1 MYNVSQTWL
10 DLVSQDGHR
19 FELSVVIGE
28 SGRLI
33 TKAGARITFGG
44 DGILVSQGGA
54 EGGYRGSQIISLRTT
69 LSEFAQEGPGVG
81 ACISAELELTMLRPA
96 GEIPRMA
103 VVRPYVRV
111 TDGETYSEWI
121 PQGVFYID
129 TRSYTKNDD
138 GLDLMTLH
146 CFDAMLMTEQ
156 LYPTTTHTWPMTD
169 TAVVQEIADT
179 LGVTVDPRT
188 WEVMTDSV
196 QIPLP
201 ASYTMREVLGY
212 IGGMYVGNWVLTYDG
227 QLLLIALDAL
237 PSETNYLV
245 DTYGNVLVFG
255 GDRILV

>member
-1 MYNVSQTWL
+1 MYNVSPLWL
-10 DLVSQDGHR
+10 QIVSQPDHR
-19 FELSVVIGE
+19 FEHSVAIGE
-28 SGRLI
+28 AGRLI
-33 TKAGARITFGG
+33 TKAGERITFGG

-54 EGGYRGSQIISLRTT
+54 EGGYRSSQLISLRTT
-69 LSEFAQEGPGVG
+69 QTEFAQESPGVG

-103 VVRPYVRV
+103 IVRPYVRA
-111 TDGETYSEWI
+111 TDGESYSEWI

-129 TRSYTKNDD
+129 TRSYTRNED

-156 LYPTTTHTWPMTD
+156 FYPTTDHAWPVVD
-169 TAVVQEIADT
+169 TAVVQEIADA

-188 WEVMTDSV
+188 WEVMTDRV
-196 QIPLP
+196 EIPLP

-212 IGGMYVGNWVLTYDG
+212 IGGIYIGNWVMTYDG
-227 QLLLIALDAL
+227 QLLLIELDAL
-237 PSETNYLV
+237 PAETNYLV
-245 DTYGNVLVFG
+245 DTYGNVIVFG